1 MFNRFLQ
8 KLILVGEKGLEIL
21 FKPAETPRVKWME
34 TILLGALFIVGLL
47 HWGYFLNW
55 FNNRFDIGDWHQYVA
70 PYLIFLSKAFQS
82 GQLPF
87 QGAGPLLIPGQYL
100 ARPNRPFS
108 PQILLLFFLDPAK
121 FVLLN
126 VWLMYAVGF
135 AGLLVIKKRYA
146 LSLSSFILFFLLFNF
161 NGHITDQYI
170 VGHIEWVG
178 YFLLPFFVLL
188 VLHMLEGG
196 KTGWGW
202 TACMAVT
209 ILVINLQGAFHFFL
223 WSMAFMLILAVFQ
236 PRFWG
241 PVIKAII
248 ASGLLSMIRI
258 LQAVVEYYK
267 GSSITFMTGFTSITQ
282 LLDSFVVLHPPYLL
296 DIQTVQIG
304 GWEFD
309 FYLGLVGFA
318 FMVYFGVIKSW
329 VNQKKYR
336 SLYLPMLVML
346 FFSLGDMYRPLFYS
360 PIPFMDSQR
369 APTRFIIV
377 PVIFLITL
385 ASIQFES
392 SIKHWDLE
400 KWKEEVIVLAGIAFI
415 GFDLFQHSS
424 YWRLSNLTTKVL
436 EKFTSV
442 VQVTVV
448 NRPELPYLLSIIV
461 GLGLT
466 VIALIILAI
475 FALREWK
482 LSRPKLLQSAP

>member
-1 MFNRFLQ
+1 MFNRIFQ
-8 KLILVGEKGLEIL
+8 KLRLAGQKGLDIL
-21 FKPAETPRVKWME
+21 FKPIETPQGKWME
-34 TILLGALFIVGLL
+34 AVLLAALFIVGLI

-55 FNNRFDIGDWHQYVA
+55 FTNRFDIGDWHQYVG
-70 PYLIFLSKAFQS
+70 PTLMFLSKAFRS
-82 GQLPF
+82 GQLPL
-87 QGAGPLLIPGQYL
+87 QGVGPLLIPGQYL
-100 ARPNRPFS
+100 ARPNRPLS
-108 PQILLLFFLDPAK
+108 PQILLLTFLEPAK
-121 FVLLN
+121 YVLVN

-135 AGLLVIKKRYA
+135 IGLLVIKKRYA

-188 VLHMLEGG
+188 VLQMLEGR
-196 KTGWGW
+196 KTGWSWVFG
-202 TACMAVT
+202 MAMT
-209 ILVINLQGAFHFFL
+209 MLVINLQGAFHFFL
-223 WSMAFMLILAVFQ
+223 WSMVFLLFLAIFQ

-241 PVIKAII
+241 PVIKAIV

-258 LQAVVEYYK
+258 LPAVVEYYN
-267 GSSITFMTGFTSITQ
+267 GGGITFMTGFISLSQ
-282 LLDSFVVLHPPYLL
+282 MLDSFVILHPPYRFNAQSVL
-296 DIQTVQIG
+296 IG

-329 VNQKKYR
+329 INQKTYR
-336 SLYLPMLVML
+336 SLYLPMLVMV

-369 APTRFIIV
+369 APTRFIII

-392 SIKHWDLE
+392 SIKHWDLD
-400 KWKEEVIVLAGIAFI
+400 KWKEKIIILAGTAFI
-415 GFDLFQHSS
+415 GFDLFQHSN
-424 YWRLSNLTTKVL
+424 YWRLPYFTTKVV
-436 EKFTSV
+436 EIYTDAI
-442 VQVTVV
+442 QVAVV
-448 NRPELPYLLSIIV
+448 NNPDAPYMISVIA
-461 GLGLT
+461 GLALT

-475 FALREWK
+475 FALRERK
-482 LSRPKLLQSAP
+482 MTRQKSLQSTL